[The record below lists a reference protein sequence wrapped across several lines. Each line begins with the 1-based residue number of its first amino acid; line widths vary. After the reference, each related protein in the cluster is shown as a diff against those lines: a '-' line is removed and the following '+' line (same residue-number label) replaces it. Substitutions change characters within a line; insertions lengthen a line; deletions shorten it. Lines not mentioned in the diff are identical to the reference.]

1 MKIPKIKKDESLAG
15 ICHLPAFLSGRI
27 RPLFHMRQAHYWRG
41 IIYRS
46 ASPLFINKLNKRTME
61 EKQKYQSGIY
71 GRAEARFGGK
81 IAIEPVSF
89 TNGDGIERH
98 GLTLSEF
105 YSGSEVGTAPTD
117 QRTHEPQIQL
127 VFDNI
132 KSVDI
137 MERALATVREMM
149 KRDAEKADPSE
160 QLSPEMKVLLSQKV
174 EELDL
179 SVRTRN
185 ILKANGIDTILD
197 ICRMK
202 KTDWLK
208 FRNGGKKS
216 LTELDDFLTSHN
228 LAWGMDA

>member
-1 MKIPKIKKDESLAG
+1 M
-15 ICHLPAFLSGRI
+15 
-27 RPLFHMRQAHYWRG
+27 
-41 IIYRS
+41 
-46 ASPLFINKLNKRTME
+46 N

-81 IAIEPVSF
+81 IAIEPVRF

-98 GLTLSEF
+98 GLILSEF
-105 YSGSEVGTAPTD
+105 YNGSEVGSTPTD

-160 QLSPEMKVLLSQKV
+160 QLSPEMKALLSQKV

-185 ILKANGIDTILD
+185 ILKRNGIDTILD
-197 ICRMK
+197 LCRLK

-216 LTELDDFLTSHN
+216 LTELDDFLTAHN
-228 LAWGMDA
+228 LAWGMDV

>member
-1 MKIPKIKKDESLAG
+1 MDASQVVTCKALSLAYWRITGEASSIGVPLRFLSTKKIKE
-15 ICHLPAFLSGRI
+15 
-27 RPLFHMRQAHYWRG
+27 
-41 IIYRS
+41 
-46 ASPLFINKLNKRTME
+46 TMN

-81 IAIEPVSF
+81 IAIEPVNF

-132 KSVDI
+132 KSVDM

-149 KRDAEKADPSE
+149 KRDAEKTENRE
-160 QLSPEMKVLLSQKV
+160 QLSPEMKALLSQKV

-185 ILKANGIDTILD
+185 LLKANGIDTILD
-197 ICRMK
+197 LCRLK

-216 LTELDDFLTSHN
+216 LTELDDFLTAHN
-228 LAWGMDA
+228 LAWGMDV